1 MKGNLTGE
9 RVRKGIALREKAEAR
24 GKGNHVEAKGKE
36 DLACTQWLV
45 LENRARSEQPE
56 RTHLEVGK
64 LNDALGGGIMPTGR
78 GKFFLLQHGQSE
90 ETRAKGQVA
99 IPSSISSGLSFLHTP
114 CPGIYPSPCQGGSFC
129 TACSGLSE
137 HPPPPR
143 I

>member
-24 GKGNHVEAKGKE
+24 DKGNHVEAKGKE

-64 LNDALGGGIMPTGR
+64 LNEDNANR
-78 GKFFLLQHGQSE
+78 QRKFFLLQHGQNE